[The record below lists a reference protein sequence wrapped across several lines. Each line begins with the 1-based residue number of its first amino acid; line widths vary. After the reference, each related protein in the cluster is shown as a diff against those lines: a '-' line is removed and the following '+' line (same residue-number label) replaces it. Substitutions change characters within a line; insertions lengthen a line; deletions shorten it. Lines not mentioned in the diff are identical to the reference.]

1 MGLGLGQGWAVH
13 RVMLVVRPVVTQ
25 RHLFIELPISV
36 EVVVLEAPLDALAH
50 EEAVV
55 ALVW

>member
-1 MGLGLGQGWAVH
+1 MGVAAVH
-13 RVMLVVRPVVTQ
+13 RVVLVVWPVVAQ
-25 RHLFIELPISV
+25 RRLIVELPVAV

-55 ALVW
+55 ALIW